1 MRKLF
6 ATLLCALAMMVL
18 AHPVFAGLPLMH
30 GSKSRCMRSDAEIV
44 LFIKALHPE
53 LTALGC
59 RFSPAHDTCPEL
71 SPKVDHR
78 QILECARVTCPR
90 SSGKRG
96 RFTLCVTLVKVLHGK
111 QSQR

>member
-1 MRKLF
+1 MRKF
-6 ATLLCALAMMVL
+6 FVALLCALVVMVL
-18 AHPVFAGLPLMH
+18 AHPVFAGLPSMH
-30 GSKSRCMRSDAEIV
+30 GSKSKCMRSDAEIV
-44 LFIKALHPE
+44 SFIMALHPK

-71 SPKVDHR
+71 SPKIDHR
-78 QILECARVTCPR
+78 LILECARVTCPR

-111 QSQR
+111 PSQR